1 MVPTV
6 LAWKWCVC
14 HVAPMRE
21 IEAIAQEKRERDN
34 NSTRYN
40 THRYNS
46 IAYDNVMRFNNLI
59 ERHRAIYGN
68 IV

>member
-1 MVPTV
+1 
-6 LAWKWCVC
+6 
-14 HVAPMRE
+14 MRE